1 MPQVQSWFP
10 VQKQPTLAVTFT
22 PLPQLSHA
30 HLPLPPSHLVT
41 KTDAMFQHQ
50 LLPTQL
56 QPFPPSHTPLL
67 LLLTVTTMAVT
78 PRLSLLNVLKKPQQP
93 PFLQNHTLL
102 LPLLTVTTTAV
113 TLRLSPLRPLKPQ
126 PLLFLQRHTLPLLL
140 LSAMTMDVAPRL
152 SLLKLLKKLQKLQKP
167 VLPLRHTLL
176 PLLLNVMTMVVT
188 SR

>member
-30 HLPLPPSHLVT
+30 HLPLLPSHLVT

-67 LLLTVTTMAVT
+67 PLLTVTTMAVT
-78 PRLSLLNVLKKPQQP
+78 PRLSLPRLPNKHHWPLAQSPSLL
-93 PFLQNHTLL
+93 LQLLILL
-102 LPLLTVTTTAV
+102 LPAPSLVLSFNPKVWLLV
-113 TLRLSPLRPLKPQ
+113 
-126 PLLFLQRHTLPLLL
+126 
-140 LSAMTMDVAPRL
+140 
-152 SLLKLLKKLQKLQKP
+152 
-167 VLPLRHTLL
+167 
-176 PLLLNVMTMVVT
+176 
-188 SR
+188 